1 MSRRT
6 DPTTRPTLIEVA
18 AKLLAEEGP
27 RALTARRIAS
37 DAGTSTMVIY
47 THFEGMRGLIREI
60 VLEGFTRLRAH
71 LERVERTTDPVAD
84 MAVIGRAYRRN
95 AVTNPHLYAAM
106 FGGSS
111 LGWFTLDG
119 DDRAYGRC
127 ALEHVTDCAARCI
140 QAGRFRPGDPDLVA
154 HQMWSAVHGLAT
166 LELGEYLENPST
178 TDELFDAQMTGL
190 MIGAGDEPV
199 AACHSV
205 SVSILRMVAE
215 VD

>member
-6 DPTTRPTLIEVA
+6 DPSTRPTLIEAA

-47 THFEGMRGLIREI
+47 THFDGMRGLIREI
-60 VLEGFTRLRAH
+60 VLEGFRRLRAH
-71 LERVERTTDPVAD
+71 LERVRCTTDPVAD
-84 MAVIGRAYRRN
+84 MAVTGRAYRHN
-95 AVTNPHLYAAM
+95 AVANPHLYAVM

-111 LGWFTLDG
+111 LGWYTLNSE
-119 DDRAYGRC
+119 DRAFGRC
-127 ALEHVTDCAARCI
+127 ALQHVVDCATRCI
-140 QAGRFRPGDPDLVA
+140 DAGRFRAGEPDLVA

-166 LELGEYLENPST
+166 LELGEYLDRPSSK
-178 TDELFDAQMTGL
+178 DCLFDAQLTGL
-190 MIGAGDEPV
+190 MIGAGDEP
-199 AACHSV
+199 AAASHSV
-205 SVSILRMVAE
+205 AVSVLRMAGE